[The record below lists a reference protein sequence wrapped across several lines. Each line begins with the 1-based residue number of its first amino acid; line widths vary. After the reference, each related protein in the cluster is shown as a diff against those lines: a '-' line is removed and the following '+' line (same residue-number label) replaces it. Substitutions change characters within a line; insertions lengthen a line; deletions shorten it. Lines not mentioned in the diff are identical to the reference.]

1 MKIYGHR
8 SRFPRGKRCVAIGIF
23 DGVHR
28 GHLRILKRL
37 LRHARRH
44 RLRATIVTFDPHPDK
59 ILRPG
64 APHPILMSLAHRL
77 RFFERL
83 GIDDVVVIRFD
94 KRFASIAHEAFLE
107 RFLVSRLGMRSLSVG
122 HDFRFGRDGAGDL
135 VYLRA
140 RSREL
145 GYMLSVA
152 TPLKYGGKIV
162 SSTRIRRLIDRGR
175 LREAAAMLG
184 RPVSVYGDV
193 VRGRGRGKKL
203 GFPTANLNPHHET
216 MPPSGVYAA
225 WGDLGGKKVKAVV
238 HIGARPT
245 FGEHDRSVEAHFL
258 NFSGNIYGK
267 EIELLFMARLRLINR
282 FKSQSDLIHAIDRD
296 IQKASNLLR

>member
-1 MKIYGHR
+1 MRVYGHR
-8 SRFPRGKRCVAIGIF
+8 SRFPRGKRCVAVGVF

-28 GHLRILKRL
+28 GHLRILKKL
-37 LRHARRH
+37 LADARRQGA
-44 RLRATIVTFDPHPDK
+44 RAAVVTFDPHPNK

-64 APHPILMSLAHRL
+64 SPHPILMSLAHRL

-83 GIDDVVVIRFD
+83 GIDDVIVIRFS
-94 KRFASIAHEAFLE
+94 RSFASISREVFLE
-107 RFLVSRLGMRSLSVG
+107 KFLVQRLGMCALSVG
-122 HDFRFGRDGAGDL
+122 HDFRFGKMGKGD
-135 VYLRA
+135 VGYLRA
-140 RSREL
+140 RSHKL
-145 GYMLSVA
+145 GYTLSAVP
-152 TPLKYGGKIV
+152 PLKADGKVV

-193 VRGRGRGKKL
+193 VRGHGRGKQL

-225 WGDLGGKKVKAVV
+225 WGDLDGKKLKAVL

-245 FGEHDRSVEAHFL
+245 FGENDRSVEAHFL
-258 NFSGNIYGK
+258 FFQGNVYEK
-267 EIELLFMARLRLINR
+267 ELELLFVARLRGIKR
-282 FKSQSDLIHAIDRD
+282 FKSQKELIHAIDRD
-296 IQKASNLLR
+296 IEKASRLLR